1 MKPRHLPLYTDI
13 STDILN
19 IVLQNST
26 TTIPQHLLVCG
37 KTGCGKSHFL
47 QHLAE
52 QLRKEK
58 RQTVVLSP
66 PYTYRQKTQSLISEV
81 PIDTTKTAIL
91 LIDDFDQLL
100 EVLDMDEQ
108 YALRAYLFKQGAPT
122 LIGTC
127 QQPPAA
133 TKDYKAPFY
142 DAFRLFFLYP
152 APAPQMFFSPQVY
165 ERLIA
170 DKGWEEVKALIDGNI
185 YYCKCF
191 AQQYTEGKS
200 IDESIDHVLKENNRY
215 FMLLFSSLS
224 DSMQRTLAG
233 IAASKK
239 EATVSDIRELGK
251 IEGSNVPSALLRLT
265 EKAIIKQVG
274 KQKRNY
280 SYVMSDQLFAEWLR
294 RCLFPSVPTKE
305 G

>member
-1 MKPRHLPLYTDI
+1 MIPQHLPFYTDI

-66 PYTYRQKTQSLISEV
+66 PYTYRKTTQSLISEILV
-81 PIDTTKTAIL
+81 DTTKTTFL

-100 EVLDMDEQ
+100 EDLEIDEQ
-108 YALRAYLFKQGAPT
+108 YTLRAYLFKQGAPT

-127 QQPPAA
+127 QQPPTA

-142 DAFRLFFLYP
+142 DAFRFFFLYP
-152 APAPQMFFSPQVY
+152 APPLQMFFPPKVY
-165 ERLIA
+165 GRLIA
-170 DKGWEEVKALIDGNI
+170 DKGWEEVKTLIDGNI
-185 YYCKCF
+185 YYCQCF
-191 AQQYTEGKS
+191 AQQYTKGKS
-200 IDESIDHVLKENNRY
+200 INESIDHVLKENNRY

-224 DSMQRTLAG
+224 DSIQRTLAG
-233 IAASKK
+233 IAACKK
-239 EATVSDIRELGK
+239 EAIVSDIRTLGK

-274 KQKRNY
+274 KRKRNY
-280 SYVMSDQLFAEWLR
+280 SYIMSDQLFAEWLR
-294 RCLFPSVPTKE
+294 RHLFPSTPTE
-305 G
+305 

>member
-1 MKPRHLPLYTDI
+1 MMPKHLPLYTDI

-19 IVLQNST
+19 IVLRNNT

-47 QHLAE
+47 QYLAE

-66 PYTYRQKTQSLISEV
+66 PYTYRKETQSLISEV
-81 PIDTTKTAIL
+81 PVDTTKTTFL

-100 EVLDMDEQ
+100 EDLEIDEQ
-108 YALRAYLFKQGAPT
+108 YTLRAYLFKQGAPT

-127 QQPPAA
+127 QQPPTA

-142 DAFRLFFLYP
+142 DAFRLFFLSP
-152 APAPQMFFSPQVY
+152 APPLQMFFPSKVY
-165 ERLIA
+165 GKLIA
-170 DKGWEEVKALIDGNI
+170 DKGWEEAKPLIDGNI
-185 YYCKCF
+185 YYCQYF
-191 AQQYTEGKS
+191 AQQYTKGKS
-200 IDESIDHVLKENNRY
+200 INESIDHVLKENNRY

-224 DSMQRTLAG
+224 DSIQRTLAG
-233 IAASKK
+233 IAACKK
-239 EATVSDIRELGK
+239 EATISDIRKLGK

-274 KQKRNY
+274 KRKRNY
-280 SYVMSDQLFAEWLR
+280 SYIMSDQLFAEWLR
-294 RCLFPSVPTKE
+294 RHLFPSIPTE
-305 G
+305 